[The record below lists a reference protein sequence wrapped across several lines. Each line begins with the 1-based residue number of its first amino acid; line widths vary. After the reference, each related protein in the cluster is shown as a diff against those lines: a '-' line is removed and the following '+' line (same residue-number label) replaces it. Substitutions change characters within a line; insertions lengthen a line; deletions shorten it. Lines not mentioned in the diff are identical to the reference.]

1 LVKWLLAIV
10 LAAGPVAAQPAP
22 PQAAANE
29 DPGDVVA
36 RVRFERAVRAELEGG
51 LSAGGVASA
60 VIASERG
67 ALLRV
72 LDGRF

>member
-1 LVKWLLAIV
+1 
-10 LAAGPVAAQPAP
+10 
-22 PQAAANE
+22 
-29 DPGDVVA
+29 
-36 RVRFERAVRAELEGG
+36 VRFERAVRAELEGR

-67 ALLRV
+67 VLLRV